1 MATYQLSYDVKD
13 HGKTDNN
20 EFRKKIVRSI
30 IDDFKPCWMHRP
42 VASTII
48 FACSNEMSIV
58 GPKIEEL
65 MGKESFYILTEA
77 IIDKSN
83 NVLMVWAPDSE
94 LEKTFKE
101 EYEQLKRTK

>member
-13 HGKTDNN
+13 CSKTDNN
-20 EFRKKIVRSI
+20 EFRKKIVKSI
-30 IDDFKPCWMHRP
+30 IDDFKPYWMHRP

-48 FACSNEMSIV
+48 FACSNEMSFV

-65 MGKESFYILTEA
+65 MGKESFYILTET
-77 IIDKSN
+77 IIDKAN
-83 NVLMVWAPDSE
+83 KILMVWAPDSE
-94 LEKTFKE
+94 LEKAFKE

>member
-1 MATYQLSYDVKD
+1 MATYQLSYDVRD
-13 HGKTDNN
+13 YNKTDNN
-20 EFRKKIVRSI
+20 EFRKKIVKSI
-30 IDDFKPCWMHRP
+30 IDDFKPHWIHRP

-48 FACSNEMSIV
+48 FDCSNEMSIV
-58 GPKIEEL
+58 GPKIQEL

-77 IIDKSN
+77 IIDKTN

-101 EYEQLKRTK
+101 EYEQLKKTK

>member
-13 HGKTDNN
+13 HDKTNNN
-20 EFRKKIVRSI
+20 EFRKKIVKSI
-30 IDDFKPCWMHRP
+30 IDDFKPYWIHRP

-48 FACSNEMSIV
+48 FACSDEMSIV
-58 GPKIEEL
+58 GPKIGKL
-65 MGKESFYILTEA
+65 MEKESFYILTEA
-77 IIDKSN
+77 IIDKAN